1 MERQNPRRKQDS
13 REALIEEHRPERIEA
28 RLQRQPRSQ
37 QLSDFV
43 LGAIDGC
50 VTTFAIVAGA
60 FGAGFSEA
68 VVLVM
73 GFANLIADG
82 FSMAVSNYEAASV
95 EREQRAAATN
105 TEREHIALVPE
116 GEREEIR
123 QIFYQKGF
131 RGEVLDNIVATI
143 TANQKLWI
151 ETMLA
156 EEYGISR
163 AEHKPLRAALMT
175 FVAFLCV
182 GAIPLLPYLLHS
194 LNPAEQFYTS
204 AGLSACAF
212 FAIGLCKG
220 LVFSH
225 YLLLAGLKTLVFGG
239 SAAVLALT
247 VGYLLRHFVT

>member
-1 MERQNPRRKQDS
+1 MGGKKGKLDKADRY
-13 REALIEEHRPERIEA
+13 ALLEEHRPERIQA
-28 RLQRQPRSQ
+28 RLHRAPKSQRV
-37 QLSDFV
+37 SDFV

-82 FSMAVSNYEAASV
+82 FSMAVSNYEATSV
-95 EREQRAAATN
+95 ERAQLAAATR
-105 TEREHIALVPE
+105 TECQHIALVPE

-123 QIFYQKGF
+123 QIFHRKGF
-131 RGEVLDNIVATI
+131 HGEILEQIVATI
-143 TANQKLWI
+143 TANRKLWI

-163 AEHKPLRAALMT
+163 FARKPLGAALVT
-175 FVAFLCV
+175 FFAFIGV
-182 GAIPLLPYLLHS
+182 GAIPLLPYLVQPLDTTQ
-194 LNPAEQFYTS
+194 QFYISTVL
-204 AGLSACAF
+204 AACTF

-220 LVFSH
+220 LVFSRRI
-225 YLLLAGLKTLVFGG
+225 LASGLTTLIFGG
-239 SAAVLALT
+239 AAAALAL
-247 VGYLLRHFVT
+247 GIGFCLRSFIA

>member
-1 MERQNPRRKQDS
+1 MEGKKGDPNKAARH
-13 REALIEEHRPERIEA
+13 ALLEEHRPERIEA
-28 RLQRQPRSQ
+28 RLHREPKSQ
-37 QLSDFV
+37 QVSDFV

-82 FSMAVSNYEAASV
+82 FSMAVSNYEAVSV
-95 EREQRAAATN
+95 DREQLEAATR
-105 TEREHIALVPE
+105 TERQHIALVPE

-123 QIFYQKGF
+123 QIFHRKGF
-131 RGEVLDNIVATI
+131 HGEILEQIVATI
-143 TANQKLWI
+143 TANRKLWI

-163 AEHKPLRAALMT
+163 CARRPLGAALAT
-175 FVAFLCV
+175 FAAFIGV
-182 GAIPLLPYLLHS
+182 GAIPLLPYVIQPLS
-194 LNPAEQFYTS
+194 TTEQFYSST
-204 AGLSACAF
+204 ALAACTF

-220 LVFSH
+220 LVFSRQV
-225 YLLLAGLKTLVFGG
+225 LASGIKTLIFGG
-239 SAAVLALT
+239 AAAALAL
-247 VGYLLRHFVT
+247 GIGFCLRSFIG

>member
-1 MERQNPRRKQDS
+1 MDRQNPKHQQES

-28 RLQRQPRSQ
+28 RLRSRPQ
-37 QLSDFV
+37 SQWLSDFV

-95 EREQRAAATN
+95 EREQRAAAMR
-105 TEREHIALVPE
+105 TERQHIALIPE

-123 QIFYQKGF
+123 QIFYRKGF

-163 AEHKPLRAALMT
+163 LEHKPLGAALIT
-175 FVAFLCV
+175 FAAFLCV
-182 GAIPLLPYLLHS
+182 GAIPLLPYLFHS
-194 LNPAEQFYTS
+194 LNPAEQFYAS
-204 AGLSACAF
+204 AVLSVCAF

-225 YLLLAGLKTLVFGG
+225 HLLVAGLKTLFFGS
-239 SAAVLALT
+239 SAAALALV
-247 VGYLLRHFVT
+247 VGYLLRHLVT